1 MAKNCKTPTQST
13 SQTFGAG
20 IGRAC
25 YSCGEVGHLKRNC
38 PKAVTPGNTGRVL
51 AIGQE
56 ETATDPTVATGIFPL
71 VESYAC
77 DSFRFY
83 CRKKFANHPFEHL
96 LNPVVR
102 E

>member
-13 SQTFGAG
+13 SQTSGAG

-25 YSCGEVGHLKRNC
+25 YGCGEVGHYKRNC
-38 PKAVTPGNTGRVL
+38 PKAVTSGNTGRVL

-71 VESYAC
+71 VKFSAS
-77 DSFRFY
+77 DSFQF
-83 CRKKFANHPFEHL
+83 
-96 LNPVVR
+96 
-102 E
+102 